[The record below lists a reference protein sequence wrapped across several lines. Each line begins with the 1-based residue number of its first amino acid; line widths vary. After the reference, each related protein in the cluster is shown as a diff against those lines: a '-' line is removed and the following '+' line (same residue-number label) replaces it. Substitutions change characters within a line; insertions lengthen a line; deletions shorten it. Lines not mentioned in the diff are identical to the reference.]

1 MPISFLLVASS
12 RPNIIPT
19 PRSWLPA
26 PRFTNP
32 LGDRAIALDR
42 KSQRINEQIRYTPI
56 RVIGAEGDQLG
67 VLETAEALQRA
78 KDLGL
83 DLVEV
88 APQEKPPVCRIM
100 DFGKFKYQ
108 QKKRQHKGHTHHS
121 KNKELRVRPKIGD
134 HDLMTK
140 VNRAKEFLAEKDK
153 VIFSVIFR
161 GRENAHTEEGYKLVQ
176 PPAKGIGTG
185 RQTRAIAAMQGRR
198 IVVIFA
204 PKVPTSVVLQAPA
217 RASLQLPAATASIC
231 PHDPISGLPG
241 FATDFRFGAA

>member
-1 MPISFLLVASS
+1 M
-12 RPNIIPT
+12 RYWIPFRLQRT
-19 PRSWLPA
+19 TDPGQL
-26 PRFTNP
+26 TNP
-32 LGDRAIALDR
+32 LGVRAIALDR
-42 KSQRINEQIRYTPI
+42 KSQRINEQIRYSPI
-56 RVIGAEGDQLG
+56 RVIGHEGEQLG
-67 VLETAEALQRA
+67 VLETIDALQRA
-78 KDLGL
+78 RELGL

-161 GRENAHTEEGYKLVQ
+161 GRENAHTDEGFKLVQ
-176 PPAKGIGTG
+176 RLSKELEEVAKLE
-185 RQTRAIAAMQGRR
+185 QQPQMQGRR

-204 PKVPTSVVLQAPA
+204 PK
-217 RASLQLPAATASIC
+217 
-231 PHDPISGLPG
+231 
-241 FATDFRFGAA
+241 

>member
-1 MPISFLLVASS
+1 MSSQFL
-12 RPNIIPT
+12 T
-19 PRSWLPA
+19 PCSEPPA
-26 PRFTNP
+26 PRFFNP

-67 VLETAEALQRA
+67 VLETVDALQRA
-78 KDLGL
+78 KELGL

-176 PPAKGIGTG
+176 RLQKELEPVAKLE
-185 RQTRAIAAMQGRR
+185 QSPQMQGRR

-204 PKVPTSVVLQAPA
+204 PK
-217 RASLQLPAATASIC
+217 
-231 PHDPISGLPG
+231 
-241 FATDFRFGAA
+241 

>member
-1 MPISFLLVASS
+1 ML
-12 RPNIIPT
+12 
-19 PRSWLPA
+19 
-26 PRFTNP
+26 
-32 LGDRAIALDR
+32 AIER
-42 KSQRINEQIRYTPI
+42 KNQQRINEQIRISPI

-67 VLETAEALQRA
+67 VITRDEALEKARSI
-78 KDLGL
+78 GL

-88 APQEKPPVCRIM
+88 APLEKPPVCRIM
-100 DFGKFKYQ
+100 DYGKFKYQ

-161 GRENAHTEEGYKLVQ
+161 GRENAHVDEGYKLVQ
-176 PPAKGIGTG
+176 RLQKELEEVAKLE
-185 RQTRAIAAMQGRR
+185 QAPQMHGRR

-204 PKVPTSVVLQAPA
+204 PK
-217 RASLQLPAATASIC
+217 
-231 PHDPISGLPG
+231 
-241 FATDFRFGAA
+241 